1 MVDIQVT
8 EDDLSAL
15 LRTKVNQITNLELQ
29 LACVSRVLSERDTRI
44 EELETKL
51 NGKGGHDAKGG
62 EKEV

>member
-29 LACVSRVLSERDTRI
+29 LACISRVLSERDTRI
-44 EELETKL
+44 EELATKL
-51 NGKGGHDAKGG
+51 NGKGDHD
-62 EKEV
+62 EP

>member
-1 MVDIQVT
+1 LVDIQVT

-51 NGKGGHDAKGG
+51 NGKGGHD
-62 EKEV
+62 EP

>member
-29 LACVSRVLSERDTRI
+29 LACVSRVLSESDTRI
-44 EELETKL
+44 EELEARL
-51 NGKGGHDAKGG
+51 NGQGGHDAKGG

>member
-44 EELETKL
+44 EELATKL
-51 NGKGGHDAKGG
+51 NGKGDHD
-62 EKEV
+62 EP